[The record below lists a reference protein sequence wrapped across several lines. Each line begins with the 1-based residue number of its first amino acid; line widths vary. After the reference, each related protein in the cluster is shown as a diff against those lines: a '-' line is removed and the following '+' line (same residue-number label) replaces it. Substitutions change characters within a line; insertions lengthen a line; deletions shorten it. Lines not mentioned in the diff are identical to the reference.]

1 MKSQSYTRNMMM
13 FVKYLLVVLVCIFV
27 LFPFIIMVSYSLRT
41 TQNIFALDNG
51 LLPKEIT
58 VQAYKNAL
66 SKYNFGGFGFGA
78 WSWNSLWVCFLATF
92 IAISLSA
99 MLGYAISRFKFK
111 LKKPLWF
118 MIALT
123 QTIPWIIILIP
134 YYMDVAR
141 LGLTN
146 NLVTLMCT
154 YAAVFMPT
162 SAWLFVGFF
171 NNIPIDIEEAAKID
185 GCSQWGI
192 FFRIILPLSIPSI
205 SAISL
210 VAFVTG
216 WGDYLFSQ
224 TMIKKA
230 ALWTLPLGLTSFRGE
245 FFIQWA
251 EIMAMSTIV
260 TIPIVVLFIY
270 LQRYLVDLMSG
281 GVKG

>member
-1 MKSQSYTRNMMM
+1 MKPFRKTAAGII
-13 FVKYLLVVLVCIFV
+13 KYMLVLLVCIFV
-27 LFPFIIMVSYSLRT
+27 LLPFVIMISYSLRT
-41 TQNIFALDNG
+41 TQNIFSLDHG
-51 LLPKEIT
+51 LIPRQPTL
-58 VQAYKNAL
+58 QAYKNAIQ
-66 SKYNFGGFGFGA
+66 SYNFSGSGFGT
-78 WSWNSLWVCFLATF
+78 WSWNSLWVCLIATF
-92 IAISLSA
+92 IAISFSA
-99 MLGYAISRFKFK
+99 TMGYAISRFSFKF
-111 LKKPLWF
+111 KKPLWF

-134 YYMDVAR
+134 YYMNIAK

-146 NLVTLMCT
+146 SLGVLMVT
-154 YAAVFMPT
+154 YAAVFLPT

-171 NNIPIDIEEAAKID
+171 NNIPIELEEAAKID

-192 FFRIILPLSIPSI
+192 FFRIILPLSVPSI

-216 WGDYLFSQ
+216 WGDYLFAS
-224 TMIKKA
+224 TMMKRA

-251 EIMAMSTIV
+251 EIMAMSTLV
-260 TIPIVVLFIY
+260 TIPIVILFIY